1 MPVPQVMAIVLNW
14 NLLDD
19 TCRCVSS
26 LRQSDYPNLTLAVVD
41 NGSDPDLYSQL
52 RSRLT
57 EDVALL
63 RSEMNLGF
71 AEGNNLGLRY
81 ALEHGADY
89 VLVINNDTVVAPDMV
104 RRLVAVAEAQPD
116 AGLLGPVIYY
126 LQPPDQVW
134 FAGYR
139 FSHGI
144 YVLRRGFHL
153 TSPIQPTEDVDFV
166 SGCGML
172 IRRSV
177 LEQVG
182 MFPNEY
188 FMYYEDVD
196 LCFRVK
202 AAGMKIVCVP
212 DAHMWHAVSTSSG
225 GPDSPIKQYYQ
236 VKSSLIFYR
245 KHFRG
250 LKLWLNVALRF
261 GHAVFTLSKAIV
273 RGQLR
278 WDAVKMFLVGT
289 QEGWR
294 QPVHPLPTEA
304 RPISPIVERSLP
316 DQRN

>member
-63 RSEMNLGF
+63 RSELNLGF

-134 FAGYR
+134 FAGY
-139 FSHGI
+139 
-144 YVLRRGFHL
+144 
-153 TSPIQPTEDVDFV
+153 
-166 SGCGML
+166 
-172 IRRSV
+172 
-177 LEQVG
+177 
-182 MFPNEY
+182 
-188 FMYYEDVD
+188 
-196 LCFRVK
+196 
-202 AAGMKIVCVP
+202 
-212 DAHMWHAVSTSSG
+212 
-225 GPDSPIKQYYQ
+225 
-236 VKSSLIFYR
+236 
-245 KHFRG
+245 
-250 LKLWLNVALRF
+250 
-261 GHAVFTLSKAIV
+261 GH
-273 RGQLR
+273 
-278 WDAVKMFLVGT
+278 
-289 QEGWR
+289 
-294 QPVHPLPTEA
+294 
-304 RPISPIVERSLP
+304 RP
-316 DQRN
+316 

>member
-1 MPVPQVMAIVLNW
+1 MSVPQVMVIVLNW

-26 LRQSDYPNLTLAVVD
+26 LRQSDYPNLTLVVVD
-41 NGSDPDLYSQL
+41 NGSDPNLYSEL
-52 RSRLT
+52 RSRLSD
-57 EDVALL
+57 DVKLL

-81 ALEHGADY
+81 ALEQSADY

-126 LQPPDQVW
+126 LQAPEQVW

-144 YVLRRGFHL
+144 YILRRGLHL
-153 TSPIQPTEDVDFV
+153 TSPIQPTQDVDFV

-182 MFPNEY
+182 MFSNEY

-202 AAGMKIVCVP
+202 AAGMRIVCVT

-250 LKLWLNVALRF
+250 LKLWLNIALRF
-261 GHAVFTLSKAIV
+261 GHAAFTLFKAIV
-273 RGQLR
+273 RRQLK
-278 WDAVKMFLVGT
+278 WDAVKMFLLGT

-294 QPVHPLPTEA
+294 LPVHPLLSETK
-304 RPISPIVERSLP
+304 PISPVVEHPLSDR
-316 DQRN
+316 QN